1 LNSPAS
7 PAVVILFGVLG
18 FVAVVLF
25 YGVRRPEERRALFAI
40 AVGAYLLKVV
50 LVPLY
55 YWVLVAAGHD
65 GFAYFDAVGYH
76 ESAVEMAFEFKHGF
90 AFNSVGWTYK
100 DPGYNVIIAGLY
112 SIFGAST
119 LIARIFN
126 VVIGVFTILYVYRIG
141 CLAFDEQVG
150 KTAAKFAAF
159 LPFTILV
166 TINHRKE
173 AVAIFLATLIFYHA
187 LRVVTQQPRWMNSI
201 PVLILF
207 LIPMY
212 FVRGSFVLP
221 FIGLFLVMLFL
232 TQRSLLVGIMLS
244 VLVVVGVIGLQL
256 LAPQGGDLDVQQNL
270 QAMDRMTGKAAMNV
284 AQSEG
289 MLRYVKVTSITDIW
303 KAPFG
308 AFLLVLMPFPPHIIG
323 NQGEAV
329 YVYLLGWAQMAFLIF
344 LPQFFLGLREVFRS
358 GVWKRR
364 LPLVIYSG
372 GFLLVVGGLMVSVL
386 RYRETV
392 FPAILVITAAGMKAR
407 SNALFSAVVYG
418 SMALL
423 AAAVYMR
430 RHVL

>member
-1 LNSPAS
+1 MISPAS
-7 PAVVILFGVLG
+7 PAVVILFGILG

-55 YWVLVAAGHD
+55 YWVLVAGGHD

-76 ESAVEMAFEFKHGF
+76 ESAVEMAFEFTHGL

-244 VLVVVGVIGLQL
+244 VLVMVGVIGVQL
-256 LAPQGGDLDVQQNL
+256 LDLQGGELDVQANI
-270 QAMDRMTGKAAMNV
+270 QAMDRMTGKAARNV

-289 MLRYVKVTSITDIW
+289 MLRYVKITSITENLEGAVRRVPAGPDAVS
-303 KAPFG
+303 APHHRQPG
-308 AFLLVLMPFPPHIIG
+308 AG
-323 NQGEAV
+323 
-329 YVYLLGWAQMAFLIF
+329 
-344 LPQFFLGLREVFRS
+344 GLRLPVRLGAHGLLDLPCPSSFWGCARS
-358 GVWKRR
+358 SG
-364 LPLVIYSG
+364 PASGSG
-372 GFLLVVGGLMVSVL
+372 GCRSSSIRAVSCSL
-386 RYRETV
+386 S
-392 FPAILVITAAGMKAR
+392 AG
-407 SNALFSAVVYG
+407 
-418 SMALL
+418 
-423 AAAVYMR
+423 
-430 RHVL
+430 